1 MNRKSFAIIGIIS
14 FLLSLYAF
22 AAPRTIEGVV
32 TDTMCGTKHMLP
44 GKSDADCTKE
54 CLKAKGTTYGLT
66 SGEQVFTLAGDT
78 KQIAEYA
85 GKRVKVTG
93 EVKGKTLT
101 VQSIASAQ

>member
-1 MNRKSFAIIGIIS
+1 MNRKSLVIIALIS

-22 AAPRTIEGVV
+22 AAPRTMEGVV
-32 TDTMCGTKHMLP
+32 TDTMCGAKHMLP
-44 GKSDADCTKE
+44 DKSDADCTKE
-54 CLKAKGTTYGLT
+54 CMKAKGSAYGLA
-66 SGEQVFTLAGDT
+66 SGDQVFTLAGDT

-101 VQSIASAQ
+101 VQSIAPTQ